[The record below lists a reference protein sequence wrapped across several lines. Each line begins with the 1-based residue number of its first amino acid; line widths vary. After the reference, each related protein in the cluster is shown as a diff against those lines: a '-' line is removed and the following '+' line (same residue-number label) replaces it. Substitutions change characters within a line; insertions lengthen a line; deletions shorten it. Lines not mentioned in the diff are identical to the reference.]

1 MDPDGSWPD
10 RPHERQLVA
19 TYRLQLTPDFTL
31 DDAAAVVPYL
41 ARLGV
46 SHVYTS
52 SYLQARPGSTHGY
65 DIVDHHRVNDELGGE
80 PALRRFVD
88 ALTAHGLGHVLDVV
102 PNHMAI
108 DDARNRLWWTMLR
121 DGEHSAAADFFD
133 IDWHRPDPIGHGR
146 VVLPVLGDP
155 YGDELAAGTLTVES
169 SGDEIQVRYHDHR
182 FPVTDGSA
190 TPTVLAAAIAGD
202 SDAIHELL
210 EAQHYRLASWRIGRD
225 ELDYRRFFDIDTL
238 AALRV
243 ERPEVFAH
251 VHERILEWVRAG
263 WIDGLRIDHIDGL
276 ADPAAYLA
284 HLAAAAPGAWIVVEK
299 ILEAGEALP
308 ASWPV
313 DGTTGYDAMRQL
325 SALHVDPAGVATLRK
340 LYGEITGDVSSFEE
354 TVAEC
359 KALVVRDVLSAD
371 VTRLCEAFAGVFEA
385 DLSMRDISRRDQR
398 AAIEAVLVA
407 MPVYRTYAVPGGE
420 LSEADHDVLD
430 HAAELALQ
438 DATVAQL
445 DERVVPFVVDVLR
458 GATSPD
464 DPVIAD
470 VIRRFQQVSGPAMAK
485 GVEDTAMYR
494 WHPLVALNEVGGQP
508 QQPSATAADH
518 VAWLADAAAHRP
530 RSMVATSTHDTKRSE
545 DVRIRQALL
554 SQDAE
559 RWATTMR
566 TWHERHVPHWNGST
580 DPAIAHLVFQTM
592 VGAHPITRKRLESFV
607 VKAVREAKVHT
618 SWVAP
623 HEDYEAAVLRFVRD
637 LYDDEGFIEQLDAD
651 AGSLDQAGRAASL
664 VQLVLKV
671 LHPGVPDFYQ
681 GTELWTDD
689 LVDPDNRRPVDF
701 AERDSMLAEVRNEVP
716 DWRGD
721 VDGRSKL
728 WLTHRLLAVRR
739 SLGRLLTEPST
750 VIALPMAGACD
761 GAVAYAIGDRL
772 VVVATVRSVAWC
784 RDGWVDTVLTLPAG
798 TFRDALDPSTPLV
811 GRVVL
816 TEHAGDRPF
825 AVLVRD
831 DGDDR

>member
-1 MDPDGSWPD
+1 MVSDGSWPD

-19 TYRLQLTPDFTL
+19 TYRLQLTPEFTL

-41 ARLGV
+41 ARLGI

-52 SYLQARPGSTHGY
+52 SYLQSRPGSTHGY
-65 DIVDHHRVNDELGGE
+65 DIVDHHEVNAELGGE

-121 DGEHSAAADFFD
+121 DGEHSEAAAFFD

-146 VVLPVLGDP
+146 VVLPVLGNP
-155 YGDELAAGTLTVES
+155 YGDELAAGTLTVEPL
-169 SGDEIQVRYHDHR
+169 GDEIQVRYHDHR

-190 TPTVLAAAIAGD
+190 TPPVLAAAIAGD
-202 SDAIHELL
+202 IDAIHELL

-263 WIDGLRIDHIDGL
+263 WIGGLRIDHIDGL

-284 HLAAAAPGAWIVVEK
+284 QLAAEAPDAWIVVEK
-299 ILEAGEALP
+299 ILEGGEALP

-325 SALHVDPAGVATLRK
+325 SALHVDPAGMAALRA
-340 LYGEITGDVSSFEE
+340 LYAEVTGDVSSFED

-359 KALVVRDVLSAD
+359 KALVVRDVLAAD
-371 VTRLCEAFAGVFEA
+371 VTRLCEAFAVVFEA

-398 AAIEAVLVA
+398 TAIEAVLVA

-420 LSEADHDVLD
+420 LSDADRAVLD
-430 HAAELALQ
+430 HAVELAQ
-438 DATVAQL
+438 HDISVAQL

-458 GATSPD
+458 GAVASD
-464 DPVIAD
+464 DGAVAD

-508 QQPSATAADH
+508 QQPSTTAVEH

-554 SQDAE
+554 SQDAA
-559 RWATTMR
+559 RWAATVR
-566 TWHERHVPHWNGST
+566 EWHDRHVPHWNGST

-592 VGAHPITRKRLESFV
+592 VGAHPITRKRLEAFV
-607 VKAVREAKVHT
+607 VKAMREAKVHT
-618 SWVAP
+618 SWVAQD
-623 HEDYEAAVLRFVRD
+623 EEYESAVLRFVRD
-637 LYDDEGFIEQLDAD
+637 LYDDERFIEQLDSYA
-651 AGSLDQAGRAASL
+651 AGLDQAGRAASL

-701 AERDSMLAEVRNEVP
+701 AARDSMLPEDRDASA
-716 DWRGD
+716 DWLGD

-728 WLTHRLLAVRR
+728 WLTCRLLTLRR
-739 SLGRLLTEPST
+739 SLGSLLTEPAT
-750 VIALPMAGACD
+750 VSALPTSGAD
-761 GAVAYAIGDRL
+761 DVLAYAIGDRL
-772 VVVATVRSVAWC
+772 VVVAALRAMAWC
-784 RDGWVDTVLTLPAG
+784 RDGWGDAVLTIPAG
-798 TFRDALDPSTPLV
+798 TFVDAIGDPVAVT
-811 GRVVL
+811 GRVRL
-816 TEHAGDRPF
+816 AEHAADRPF
-825 AVLVRD
+825 VVLVRD
-831 DGDDR
+831 DGAGR